1 VLSFMLDERQ
11 ETHMFEGQVLH
22 PAALQGVHVPRK
34 LYLPAGHTT
43 TAETVFALSF
53 LVRRVSK
60 AYLSKSVLSA
70 NLFNRI

>member
-1 VLSFMLDERQ
+1 MLDERQ

-43 TAETVFALSF
+43 TAETGFALSF
-53 LVRRVSK
+53 
-60 AYLSKSVLSA
+60 
-70 NLFNRI
+70 